1 MTDAGAPPYGRRNGS
16 APHASRLSEF
26 GWLLVG
32 EGASVLG
39 DQLAKVAVAVL
50 VFGRTGSAALAAL
63 TYALTLLPDLIAGPL
78 LSPLADRYPRRAVMI
93 ACALVQAVLAAIM
106 AIPGLP
112 LGIVAL
118 AVIGITAGQAP
129 YKAAQSATLP
139 AMVAAVRVEGAQ
151 ARLSV
156 IREGGQLVGLAGAG
170 AVVGTVGSTWAILA
184 DAVSFLVVAVVLR
197 IGVRPRPAATTTSTK
212 GAPRR
217 AAIRLIRRSA
227 QLRLM
232 TWLRLLSALTI
243 LPDAVVVPLVGQLGS
258 PTWVIGPM
266 LAADCVGFII
276 GAAWVDRMPAERKRA
291 AMVPLAIVSLGA
303 LAPFVLLVARV
314 GTHWL
319 VAVIAGVLLVVS
331 GVGAAFLPLTTGLIS
346 KVAPDHI
353 RGAVMGLERTVLRA
367 GQGLGAVLA
376 GVFAQWLGSAA
387 LVIGIGGFIGVAG
400 TLLAALR
407 GRAYGTAPATAGLS
421 ASSISVAEHDATSLP
436 GDADRKGV
444 WHGSVTPRQ
453 GQGQPSPT
461 TTGEIN

>member
-1 MTDAGAPPYGRRNGS
+1 
-16 APHASRLSEF
+16 LSEF

-93 ACALVQAVLAAIM
+93 VCSLIQALLAAVM
-106 AIPGLP
+106 AIHGLS
-112 LGIVAL
+112 LWLVAI

-129 YKAAQSATLP
+129 FKAAQTATLP
-139 AMVAAVRVEGAQ
+139 AMLPSARVEGAQ

-156 IREGGQLVGLAGAG
+156 IREAGQLVGLAGAG
-170 AVVGTVGSTWAILA
+170 AIVGTVGPTWAILA
-184 DAVSFLVVAVVLR
+184 DALSFLVVAVVLR
-197 IGVRPRPAATTTSTK
+197 IGVRIRPATMTTSTRS
-212 GAPRR
+212 APRR
-217 AAIRLIRRSA
+217 AAVRLIRQSA
-227 QLRLM
+227 RLRLM

-266 LAADCVGFII
+266 LAADCVGFIV
-276 GAAWVDRMPAERKRA
+276 GAWWVDRLPPDRKPG
-291 AMVPLAIVSLGA
+291 AMVPLAMVSLGA
-303 LAPFVLLVARV
+303 LVPFLLLYTHLFTHLHLLAAVVA
-314 GTHWL
+314 
-319 VAVIAGVLLVVS
+319 AALLVVS
-331 GVGAAFLPLTTGLIS
+331 GVGAAFLPLTTAQVS
-346 KVAPDHI
+346 KLAPDHI
-353 RGAVMGLERTVLRA
+353 RGAVVGLERTVLRA

-387 LVIGIGGFIGVAG
+387 LVIGFGGLLGLAG
-400 TLLAALR
+400 TLLLALR
-407 GRAYGTAPATAGLS
+407 GRAYGTAPAMTG
-421 ASSISVAEHDATSLP
+421 SSSVSVAEHDVTSLS

-444 WHGSVTPRQ
+444 RHGSVAPRQ
-453 GQGQPSPT
+453 IPGQPSPT
-461 TTGEIN
+461 TTGETS

>member
-1 MTDAGAPPYGRRNGS
+1 MTDAGAPPDRLSAGS
-16 APHASRLSEF
+16 APNAQRLSEF

-93 ACALVQAVLAAIM
+93 VCALVQAVLAAIM
-106 AIPGLP
+106 AIHGLS
-112 LGIVAL
+112 LVLVAI

-129 YKAAQSATLP
+129 FKAAQTATLP
-139 AMVAAVRVEGAQ
+139 AMLPSARVEGAQ

-156 IREGGQLVGLAGAG
+156 IREAGQLVGLAGAG
-170 AVVGTVGSTWAILA
+170 AIVGTVGPTWAILA

-197 IGVRPRPAATTTSTK
+197 IGVRVRPATVATSTK

-217 AAIRLIRRSA
+217 AAVRLIRQSER
-227 QLRLM
+227 LRLM

-266 LAADCVGFII
+266 LAADCVGFIV
-276 GAAWVDRMPAERKRA
+276 GAWWVDRLPADRKQG
-291 AMVPLAIVSLGA
+291 AMVPLAMVSLGA
-303 LAPFVLLVARV
+303 LMPFLLLY
-314 GTHWL
+314 THL
-319 VAVIAGVLLVVS
+319 FTHLHLLAALIAGVLLVVS
-331 GVGAAFLPLTTGLIS
+331 GIGAAFLPLTTAQVS
-346 KVAPDHI
+346 KLAADHI
-353 RGAVMGLERTVLRA
+353 RGAVVGLERTVLRA

-387 LVIGIGGFIGVAG
+387 LVIGLGGLLGLAG
-400 TLLAALR
+400 TLLLALR
-407 GRAYGTAPATAGLS
+407 GRAYGTAPAMAGS
-421 ASSISVAEHDATSLP
+421 TTSISVAEHDVTSLP
-436 GDADRKGV
+436 GDADRKEV
-444 WHGSVTPRQ
+444 RHGSVAPRQ
-453 GQGQPSPT
+453 GPTSPT
-461 TTGEIN
+461 TTGETS